1 MESELTSLDLVDDY
15 AIKVRQDWY
24 NRVYIAYQIC
34 NFSKNKEM
42 SFLNS
47 GYDRKGN
54 IRYLNCGMID
64 FFFKYL
70 KNFNFFTPKKNYNVY
85 CSLATIDWANSS
97 IKSFKFSGEERKE
110 QTEEFNLQKDVFI
123 DFSGFI
129 DFDGDQ
135 DGENK
140 LDISQEEAVS
150 RALKDLK
157 IVLDLFKKYKLTY
170 WIQFSGKR
178 GFHLFFQMPV
188 EVSYGKKVS
197 LANLIVKELSD
208 ILNLSTIDRLSY
220 GRRKIAKTP
229 YGLTTHNFKTHVVLP
244 LDDEFINSFDLSK
257 LRVEYVIKKMSL
269 KNRGLLM
276 RNENL
281 SSSEKSS
288 NFKAFLKDFDINI
301 KDLQEIEE

>member
-1 MESELTSLDLVDDY
+1 MEAELTSLDLVDDY
-15 AIKVRQDWY
+15 NIKVRSEWY
-24 NRVYIAYQIC
+24 SKPFIIYNLI

-54 IRYLNCGMID
+54 IRYLNCATID
-64 FFFKYL
+64 FFLKYL

-85 CSLATIDWANSS
+85 CSLATIDWENSS

-123 DFSGFI
+123 DFSGAI
-129 DFDGDQ
+129 DFDGDL

-140 LDISQEEAVS
+140 LDISQEEAVI
-150 RALKDLK
+150 RALRDLRIVKDLF
-157 IVLDLFKKYKLTY
+157 DKYKLTY
-170 WIQFSGKR
+170 FVHFSGKR
-178 GFHLFFQMPV
+178 GFHLFYQMPV
-188 EVSYGKKVS
+188 EISFGKKVS

-208 ILNLSTIDRLSY
+208 ILNLPTIDRVSY
-220 GRRKIAKTP
+220 GKRKIFKCP
-229 YGLTTHNFKTHVVLP
+229 YSLVTHKFKTFVVLP
-244 LDDEFINSFDLSK
+244 LDDEFIKSFDLSK

-276 RNENL
+276 RNQL
-281 SSSEKSS
+281 SASQKCS

-301 KDLQEIEE
+301 KDLKEVEE